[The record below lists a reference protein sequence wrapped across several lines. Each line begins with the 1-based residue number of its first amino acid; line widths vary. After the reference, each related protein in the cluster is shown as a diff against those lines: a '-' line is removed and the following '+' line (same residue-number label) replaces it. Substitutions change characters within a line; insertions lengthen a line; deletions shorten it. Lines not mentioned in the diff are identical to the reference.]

1 MAKCG
6 SCNVDVSAHAKFCP
20 QCGKSLPAA
29 DGNLSQSLEPTFFEK
44 SPVKK
49 RPASGS
55 GNLSGSGSVQG
66 RSGLDSSGYRWPP
79 GTVLGERF
87 RIVGPLGRGG
97 MGEVYRADDLKLAQ
111 SVALKFLPEHLTEDP
126 RRLELLYNEVRLAR
140 SVSHPSVCRVYDI
153 GEIDGQHFLSMEFI
167 DGEDL
172 SSLLRRIGRLPAD
185 KGIDIARQI
194 CGGLYAAHE
203 RGVIHLDLKPANIML
218 DGRGKVR
225 ITDFGLARLTMA
237 SDHRD
242 GIVGTPAYMA
252 PEQLAGGAVGVHS
265 DVYALGLIFHEIFTG
280 KPVFRASSIAEMI
293 RLRDQSAPSR
303 ISSIG
308 KDIEPVVDKI
318 IQRCLSNEPS
328 ERPPNVVQIAAAL
341 PGGDPLAAAVAA
353 GETPSPEL
361 IAASGGTGGIS
372 PKWGISALAIFL
384 CLLLSSVFLMNTVSP
399 LHRSTYSLKP
409 DVLEDRAKQISKE
422 LIGGAASNAKDS
434 AFGFWYNPDKYGKG
448 VSQEQVAADGG
459 LEFWYRQSSGFLS
472 PNHPF
477 LYARQPR
484 IVTLTDPPAI
494 TTGMLGVRLTGT
506 GKLREIS
513 IVPSLSVG
521 KRADRGDDGEGI
533 PESQWRK
540 AFRWAG
546 LEFADFQSVE
556 CQWTSPW
563 AVDECFAWT
572 VNDPQASGDEQPLRV
587 EAASIDGAIC
597 YFQVIQPWT
606 TRQWTL
612 PTRTLAVKGGS
623 TTKKVTNMGEL
634 AQDALFFVIGG
645 PLLLISIVLAIRNL
659 KAGTTDEEG
668 AIKFAGV
675 MLVLDFV
682 LGVFEAHHNA
692 SLGLEISSFVSC
704 LINGLGRTVRFWI
717 YYLALEPFV
726 RRIWPKVLVSWNRIL
741 KGRFTDPH
749 VAQEILYGCIAGAVV
764 ANVLGIA
771 MLFSDSP
778 VNNLMGRRL
787 CDPMIIASGPG
798 AIAGSIRTL
807 YGALPGVFTMLVIII
822 FRLLTRHNIA
832 AVLTFTVYMTSIS
845 VGSSDGLITIGFIA
859 LTELLTA
866 LIILRFGLLA
876 LITFNIVRASII
888 SFPVTLN
895 VEDWYFS
902 TGLLGVTIPVCI
914 GLAAF
919 VCSMGDQS
927 PLRIQK
933 NLNE

>member
-6 SCNVDVSAHAKFCP
+6 SCGGEVSSNAKFCP
-20 QCGKSLPAA
+20 HCGKSVAGQKVG
-29 DGNLSQSLEPTFFEK
+29 GNESLVPTYYES
-44 SPVKK
+44 SPPKK
-49 RPASGS
+49 
-55 GNLSGSGSVQG
+55 SGSVAGSSFHSGSSIG
-66 RSGLDSSGYRWPP
+66 RSSDSAGYRFPP
-79 GTVLGERF
+79 GTILGERF

-111 SVALKFLPEHLTEDP
+111 SVALKFLPENVTEDQ
-126 RRLELLYNEVRLAR
+126 RRLDLLYNEVRLAR

-172 SSLLRRIGRLPAD
+172 SSLLRRIGRLPSD
-185 KGIDIARQI
+185 KGIEIARQI

-225 ITDFGLARLTMA
+225 ITDFGLARLTMT

-252 PEQLAGGAVGVHS
+252 PEQLAGGAVGEHS

-293 RLRDQSAPSR
+293 RVRDQSAPSR

-308 KDIEPVVDKI
+308 KDIDPVVEKI
-318 IQRCLSNEPS
+318 IQRCLNNDPN
-328 ERPPNVVQIAAAL
+328 ERPSNVVQIAAAL

-372 PKWGISALAIFL
+372 PKWGLAALASFF
-384 CLLLSSVFLMNTVSP
+384 CLLLCSIFLMNTVSP
-399 LHRSTYSLKP
+399 LHQATYSLKP
-409 DVLEDRAKQISKE
+409 DVLEDRARHLTEE
-422 LIGGAASNAKDS
+422 LLGIDSDDVSDS
-434 AFGFWYNPDKYGKG
+434 AFGFWYNPDNYRSISDQ
-448 VSQEQVAADGG
+448 SQMGSDGG
-459 LEFWYRQSSGFLS
+459 LEFWYRQSAGFLS

-484 IVTLTDPPAI
+484 VVTLTDPPAI
-494 TTGMLGVRLTGT
+494 SSGMVGVRLNGS
-506 GKLREIS
+506 GELREIS
-513 IVPSLSVG
+513 VVPSLSIPNQSV
-521 KRADRGDDGEGI
+521 DSLSFGDE
-533 PESQWRK
+533 QWTK
-540 AFRWAG
+540 AFVWAG
-546 LEFADFQSVE
+546 LDFEDFESVK

-563 AVDECFAWT
+563 AVDQCFAW
-572 VNDPQASGDEQPLRV
+572 QLSGTESEDALRV
-587 EAASIDGAIC
+587 EAATSGGKIC

-612 PTRTLAVKGGS
+612 PTRIPEVVSDAS
-623 TTKKVTNMGEL
+623 AQQVTNIGEL

-645 PLLLISIVLAIRNL
+645 PLLVISIILALRNL
-659 KAGTTDEEG
+659 KSGTTDEEG

-675 MLVLDFV
+675 MLILDFV

-704 LINGLGRTVRFWI
+704 LINALGRTVRFWI

-726 RRIWPKVLVSWNRIL
+726 RRIWPKVLVSWNRLL

-749 VAQEILYGCIAGAVV
+749 VSQEILYGCIAGALV
-764 ANVLGIA
+764 ACLTGCA
-771 MLFSDSP
+771 MLFSDTP
-778 VNNLMGRRL
+778 VKSIMGRRIL
-787 CDPMIIASGPG
+787 DPFIIASGTG
-798 AIAGSIRTL
+798 TIAGLIRTVS
-807 YGALPGVFTMLVIII
+807 GALPGVFTMLVIII
-822 FRLLTRHNIA
+822 FRLLTRNNIA
-832 AVLTFTVYMTSIS
+832 AVFVFTIYMTAIS
-845 VGSSDGLITIGFIA
+845 TGISDGWVTIGFVVLI
-859 LTELLTA
+859 ELLTA
-866 LIILRFGLLA
+866 LTILRFGLLA
-876 LITFNIVRASII
+876 LITFNVVRASIT
-888 SFPVTLN
+888 SFPITLN
-895 VEDWYFS
+895 VEEWYFS
-902 TGLLGVTIPVCI
+902 TGLVGIILPIGI
-914 GLAAF
+914 GLIAF

-927 PLRIQK
+927 PLRINK
-933 NLNE
+933 HSSE